1 MDNQYEPPHSDV
13 ENASVANAAGISNAM
28 IEAMRGTKPW
38 VLLIG
43 IVLIIS
49 SVFMVIATVG
59 MIIATT
65 IGMGVNGPETAPF
78 IGVAI
83 MYGVFSI
90 IYIMMGVYLFKYS
103 SAIGRLLYS
112 GSIAN
117 MEDALHSQRK
127 FWKMAGIITAIML
140 ILMVLGFVA
149 AMAIPFLSMG
159 S

>member
-1 MDNQYEPPHSDV
+1 MNNQYEPPHSDV
-13 ENASVANAAGISNAM
+13 ENARVANAAGISNVM
-28 IEAMRGTKPW
+28 IDAMRGTKPW

-65 IGMGVNGPETAPF
+65 IGMGVNGPETAPL
-78 IGVAI
+78 IGVAV
-83 MYGVFSI
+83 MYGVFSV

-103 SAIGRLLYS
+103 SAIGRLIHS
-112 GSIAN
+112 GSTAN

-127 FWKMAGIITAIML
+127 FWKMAGIITVIML

-149 AMAIPFLSMG
+149 AMAIPFLTMG